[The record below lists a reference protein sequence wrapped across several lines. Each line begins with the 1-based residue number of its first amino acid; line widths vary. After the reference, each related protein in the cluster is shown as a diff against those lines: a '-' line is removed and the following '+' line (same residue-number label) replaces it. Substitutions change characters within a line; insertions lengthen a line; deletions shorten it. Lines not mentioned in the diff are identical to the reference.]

1 MVQQPAA
8 GGFSLH
14 LDIPSESG
22 AAVLAVRG
30 ELDAG
35 NAAELE
41 STLLRLLE
49 SKASV
54 VIDLSGVPFI
64 DSAGLN
70 AVVRAL
76 RTRQGGTVALAGA
89 LPPIARMI
97 EIRGLNRMVAVHDSV
112 DAAVLALATPA

>member
-1 MVQQPAA
+1 M
-8 GGFSLH
+8 
-14 LDIPSESG
+14 
-22 AAVLAVRG
+22 LAVRG